1 VNFSLSDRRRAAGP
15 FFPEDLMRVFVI
27 ACAAAILIA
36 GGAALMLSQLPQ
48 SAETAFSTPG
58 ARV

>member
-1 VNFSLSDRRRAAGP
+1 MRA
-15 FFPEDLMRVFVI
+15 FVI
-27 ACAAAILIA
+27 ACAAAVLIA

-48 SAETAFSTPG
+48 SAETAFSTTG